1 MNYAANDMKRSI
13 WILIIAIM
21 TIAVFIGLFSN
32 RHVRDDINQQGEE
45 IINDLTIPVMEYEMP

>member
-1 MNYAANDMKRSI
+1 MKRSI

-32 RHVRDDINQQGEE
+32 RHVRDDINHQGEE